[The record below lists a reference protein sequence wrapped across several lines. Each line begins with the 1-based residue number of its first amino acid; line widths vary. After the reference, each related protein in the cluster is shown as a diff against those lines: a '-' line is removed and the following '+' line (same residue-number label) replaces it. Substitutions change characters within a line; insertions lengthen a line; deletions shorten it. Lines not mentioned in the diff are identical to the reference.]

1 MRKLF
6 LLCLIAFLLVF
17 IISCSEP
24 SGSSADPEPGD
35 IIEVNDGTFSQSLS
49 GLKPGQKL
57 YFKIGPSGK
66 LNLSGVTLDSLFS
79 VESKGSASRSV
90 SRSDN
95 DQLSMVTDEDGS
107 FGEAYIMLPQED
119 GEVSFEGSDVGVSG
133 DEDIVVVEK
142 IGDDLI
148 EGGNY
153 IEFQIFPTGKD
164 YQESGEPEYKWPT
177 YQNYINLDF
186 TSGQW
191 SKYAGQKIVIMQ
203 CGVNKSIGGG
213 ESGGILQGGRLGLV
227 ENEDVV
233 YSNEIEG
240 LYDLSGK
247 DSLHLFTFLRTP
259 RYTGDEEFFRTYLL
273 IPEDLSETA
282 FDIVGYPHVF
292 KIDPQSGDPYEIRIT
307 GIPREY
313 FTDFMVNTVGGNPR
327 YTGKGGKKNGRRLKE
342 PVWVRE
348 ITDNGDN
355 TYDLVLYFDGI
366 NAEFIINST
375 WMLNTDPETV
385 FGSISLNHLNET
397 WSPGENI
404 SLTDFEA
411 HNVTVGGSNP
421 IAYTIPL
428 GIDGH
433 EYKLTISSSSGSVR
447 FVRCTDHVQGNGILY
462 NKGESGKYSED
473 VSLYPDEM
481 GYITV
486 YTFGGEASFSYQ
498 LTKK

>member
-57 YFKIGPSGK
+57 YFKIGPTGK
-66 LNLSGVTLDSLFS
+66 LNLSGVTIDSLFS

-95 DQLSMVTDEDGS
+95 EQLSRVTDD

-119 GEVSFEGSDVGVSG
+119 GEVSFEGLDVGVSG

-142 IGDDLI
+142 AGDGLT
-148 EGGNY
+148 EGKNY
-153 IEFQIFPTGKD
+153 VEFQIFPTIKD
-164 YQESGEPEYKWPT
+164 YRESGEPEYMWPT

-191 SKYAGQKIVIMQ
+191 SKYAGQKIVIVQ
-203 CGVNKSIGGG
+203 YGIHKSDGPC
-213 ESGGILQGGRLGLV
+213 GGILQGGRLGLV

-233 YSNEIEG
+233 YSNEIKG

-247 DSLHLFTFLRTP
+247 DSLHLYTYLRTP
-259 RYTGDEEFFRTYLL
+259 WYNGDNEFFRVYLL
-273 IPEDLSETA
+273 IPEKLSETP
-282 FDIVGYPHVF
+282 FEIVDYPHVF

-307 GIPREY
+307 GISREY
-313 FTDFMVNTVGGNPR
+313 FTDFLVNTASGNPR
-327 YTGKGGKKNGRRLKE
+327 YTGEGGKENGKRVEE
-342 PVWVRE
+342 PIWVRE
-348 ITDNGDN
+348 IVNNGDG
-355 TYDLVLYFDGI
+355 TYNLVLYFEGVD
-366 NAEFIINST
+366 AQFIMDSS
-375 WMLNTDPETV
+375 WWDDVEPGTV
-385 FGSISLNHLNET
+385 FGSISLKHLNET
-397 WSPGENI
+397 WSPGANI

-428 GIDGH
+428 ATDASS
-433 EYKLTISSSSGSVR
+433 YTLTLTSSSSSVCYFRRIGGWGNNTLEKGSEPG
-447 FVRCTDHVQGNGILY
+447 T
-462 NKGESGKYSED
+462 YSAE
-473 VSLYPDEM
+473 VSLHPNDT

-486 YTFGGEASFSYQ
+486 YSLNGEATFSYQ